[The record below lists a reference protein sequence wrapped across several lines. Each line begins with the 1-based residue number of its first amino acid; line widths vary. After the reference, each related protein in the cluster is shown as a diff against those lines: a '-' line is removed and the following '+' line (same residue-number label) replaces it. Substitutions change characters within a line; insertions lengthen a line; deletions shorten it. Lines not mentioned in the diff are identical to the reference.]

1 MGTFQEGCLDL
12 EEKVGRGKLTGKV
25 VVNQIYAASQHSGYW
40 VTGPLAGH
48 VIRRHPRG
56 GQSHYLEEPLFAKA
70 EDYMKNLADA
80 VLDGF
85 LVQAMAEN
93 MEDLADEVHDK
104 APRENEILRNSA
116 NPIVLDDGLEAY
128 NRPPLW
134 PRLSDE
140 DLKELSRG
148 DR

>member
-1 MGTFQEGCLDL
+1 MRSFDDGCREL
-12 EEKVGRGKLTGKV
+12 EEKVGHGKLAGV
-25 VVNQIYAASQHSGYW
+25 LRIDQIYAASQHEGHW

-48 VIRRHPRG
+48 VIRQHPRG
-56 GQSHYLEEPLFAKA
+56 GQAKFLEEPLFAKA

-93 MEDLADEVHDK
+93 MEDLADEVHDR
-104 APRENEILRNSA
+104 APRENDILRNSA
-116 NPIVLDDGLEAY
+116 NPVVLDEDREVY

-134 PRLSDE
+134 ERLSE
-140 DLKELSRG
+140 SDLKELRRG